1 MKTVTYDPER
11 WQLVPRVATVDMMNA
26 LVASEDNGYTVQRMY
41 QHTIAAAPQ
50 HPDTNVYQSTDELVD
65 PLESRDFYKM
75 LQVYRHADICNARDA
90 FEAVKEWL
98 RNPTY
103 EWGDK

>member
-75 LQVYRHADICNARDA
+75 LQVYVTKTGKIRVFDDSGEWSPPAK
-90 FEAVKEWL
+90 KEG
-98 RNPTY
+98 T
-103 EWGDK
+103 